1 MVRIEPDVF
10 TVEHVPGPSHGKQ
23 GLTLWASFPSSLMP
37 ELDKMKALA
46 PRHVMKVTPK
56 RAWIPL
62 WKDQADAVQR
72 VKTMCEELD
81 IEYTD
86 TTEVAVVKVVFS
98 SLGFGHY
105 YLEGTLQSWNW
116 SHFRFHGTLPY
127 EEEDELGQEMVRIE
141 PDVFTVENASGPS
154 NAKRRRSNE

>member
-1 MVRIEPDVF
+1 MSG
-10 TVEHVPGPSHGKQ
+10 VPGIDTSETC
-23 GLTLWASFPSSLMP
+23 LSLWASFPSSLLPQLNDMR
-37 ELDKMKALA
+37 ALA
-46 PRHVMKVTPK
+46 PRHIMKTTPK

-62 WKDQADAVQR
+62 LKDQADAVHR

-116 SHFRFHGTLPY
+116 SNFRFHGTLPY
-127 EEEDELGQEMVRIE
+127 EEKDELGQEMVRIE
-141 PDVFTVENASGPS
+141 PDVFTVEHASGPS
-154 NAKRRRSNE
+154 NAKRRRSKE